1 MEAKA
6 TKLLKLIGQSED
18 LQFVIPVY
26 QRMYSWD
33 IRHCKQL
40 WEDILKVGE
49 SKRYAHFIGSIVYV
63 ADGVYGTNNSLLVI
77 DGQQRLTTI
86 TLLLI
91 ALRDCL
97 ENREILEK
105 FSYKKIH
112 NRYLINS
119 DEVGEKQYRLVLSEN
134 DKDTLIALVDKDKI
148 PPKEASIKIQE
159 NFHFFQQE
167 LQKLQD
173 DDRKLEVVC
182 RGIEKLMIVCVSLER
197 DKDNPQLI
205 FESMNS
211 TGKDLSQADLIRNYI
226 LMGLEPKLQTRLYE
240 KYWYA
245 MEQDFGQ
252 ENYERMFNAFVRHY
266 LTIKTGDIPN
276 INKVYES
283 FKEYHQDNN
292 IEIEILLEDMKKYCE
307 YFCAIA
313 LKKEQDCE
321 LKNAFCNL
329 LELQNDTTYPLLLTL
344 YEDYATDK
352 LSKDDFKEIVS
363 LIESYIFRRAI
374 CEIPTNSLNK
384 TFASFA
390 KFIDK
395 NAYLQSV
402 KAHFLLLKSYTRFPS
417 NEEFK
422 NALEDKNI
430 YHFSKKSYLLTRL
443 ENYKRK
449 EKISTNEYTIEHIMP
464 QNPNLSKEWQSDL
477 GENYKEI
484 QEKYLHTL
492 GNLTLTG
499 YNSEYKDKPFKEK
512 RDMQGGF
519 KQSPLKLNDGLRGLQ
534 TWNQETIEK
543 RAEDLANKAL
553 EIWAMPTLEQAL
565 LDSYKQEMQN
575 KSKKEYSLEN
585 YNFSQTTKEIFK
597 ALHKDIVAL
606 DENITQS
613 YTKLY
618 IAYKLETNIVDIV
631 PQKSKL
637 KLYLNIPFNE
647 LIDEKRMAR
656 NVANIGSWGN
666 GDVEVSIESAQD
678 IAYCLG
684 LIRQALERQL

>member
-1 MEAKA
+1 MHHR
-6 TKLLKLIGQSED
+6 T
-18 LQFVIPVY
+18 
-26 QRMYSWD
+26 
-33 IRHCKQL
+33 
-40 WEDILKVGE
+40 
-49 SKRYAHFIGSIVYV
+49 
-63 ADGVYGTNNSLLVI
+63 
-77 DGQQRLTTI
+77 
-86 TLLLI
+86 
-91 ALRDCL
+91 
-97 ENREILEK
+97 
-105 FSYKKIH
+105 
-112 NRYLINS
+112 
-119 DEVGEKQYRLVLSEN
+119 
-134 DKDTLIALVDKDKI
+134 
-148 PPKEASIKIQE
+148 
-159 NFHFFQQE
+159 
-167 LQKLQD
+167 
-173 DDRKLEVVC
+173 
-182 RGIEKLMIVCVSLER
+182 
-197 DKDNPQLI
+197 
-205 FESMNS
+205 
-211 TGKDLSQADLIRNYI
+211 
-226 LMGLEPKLQTRLYE
+226 
-240 KYWYA
+240 
-245 MEQDFGQ
+245 
-252 ENYERMFNAFVRHY
+252 
-266 LTIKTGDIPN
+266 
-276 INKVYES
+276 
-283 FKEYHQDNN
+283 
-292 IEIEILLEDMKKYCE
+292 
-307 YFCAIA
+307 
-313 LKKEQDCE
+313 
-321 LKNAFCNL
+321 
-329 LELQNDTTYPLLLTL
+329 
-344 YEDYATDK
+344 
-352 LSKDDFKEIVS
+352 
-363 LIESYIFRRAI
+363 
-374 CEIPTNSLNK
+374 
-384 TFASFA
+384 
-390 KFIDK
+390 
-395 NAYLQSV
+395 
-402 KAHFLLLKSYTRFPS
+402 
-417 NEEFK
+417 
-422 NALEDKNI
+422 
-430 YHFSKKSYLLTRL
+430 
-443 ENYKRK
+443 
-449 EKISTNEYTIEHIMP
+449 P
-464 QNPNLSKEWQSDL
+464 QNPNLSKEWQRDL

-656 NVANIGSWGN
+656 NVANIGSGGN

>member
-1 MEAKA
+1 MKAEAKKILDFIA
-6 TKLLKLIGQSED
+6 GGTF
-18 LQFVIPVY
+18 QFIIPVY

-33 IRHCKQL
+33 IKHCKQL
-40 WEDILKVGE
+40 LDDIIKVGS
-49 SKRYAHFIGSIVYV
+49 SKSHAHFIGSIVYV
-63 ADGVYGTNNSLLVI
+63 ADGVYEANNSLLVI

-86 TLLLI
+86 TLLLV
-91 ALRDCL
+91 ALRDFL
-97 ENREILEK
+97 GKKEILGK
-105 FSYKKIH
+105 FSSKKIH
-112 NRYLINS
+112 NRYLVNR
-119 DEVGEKQYRLVLSEN
+119 DEIGEKQYKLLLSEN
-134 DKDTLIALVDKDKI
+134 DKDTLIALVDKNKTL
-148 PPKEASIKIQE
+148 PKEPSKKIQDNFAFFE
-159 NFHFFQQE
+159 NE
-167 LQKLQD
+167 IAKLQD
-173 DDRKLEVVC
+173 NDEALETLC
-182 RGIEKLMIVCVSLER
+182 KGIEKLMIVYVSLER

-226 LMGLEPKLQTRLYE
+226 LMGLEPKSQTRLYE

-292 IEIEILLEDMKKYCE
+292 IEIKILLQDMKKYCE

-395 NAYLQSV
+395 NTYLQSV

-430 YHFSKKSYLLTRL
+430 YHFSKKSYLL
-443 ENYKRK
+443 
-449 EKISTNEYTIEHIMP
+449 
-464 QNPNLSKEWQSDL
+464 
-477 GENYKEI
+477 
-484 QEKYLHTL
+484 
-492 GNLTLTG
+492 
-499 YNSEYKDKPFKEK
+499 
-512 RDMQGGF
+512 
-519 KQSPLKLNDGLRGLQ
+519 
-534 TWNQETIEK
+534 
-543 RAEDLANKAL
+543 
-553 EIWAMPTLEQAL
+553 
-565 LDSYKQEMQN
+565 
-575 KSKKEYSLEN
+575 
-585 YNFSQTTKEIFK
+585 
-597 ALHKDIVAL
+597 
-606 DENITQS
+606 
-613 YTKLY
+613 
-618 IAYKLETNIVDIV
+618 
-631 PQKSKL
+631 
-637 KLYLNIPFNE
+637 
-647 LIDEKRMAR
+647 
-656 NVANIGSWGN
+656 
-666 GDVEVSIESAQD
+666 QD
-678 IAYCLG
+678 
-684 LIRQALERQL
+684 

>member
-1 MEAKA
+1 MKAEAKKVLDFIEA
-6 TKLLKLIGQSED
+6 GTF
-18 LQFVIPVY
+18 QFIIPVY

-33 IRHCKQL
+33 IKHCQQL
-40 WEDILKVGE
+40 LEDILKAG
-49 SKRYAHFIGSIVYV
+49 KNQAYAHFIGSIVYV
-63 ADGVYGTNNSLLVI
+63 ADGVYGPNNSLLVI

-91 ALRDCL
+91 ALRDFL
-97 ENREILEK
+97 GEKEILKK

-112 NRYLINS
+112 NRYLVNR
-119 DEVGEKQYRLVLSEN
+119 DEEGEKQYKLLLSEN
-134 DKDTLIALVDKDKI
+134 DKDTLIALVDKNKT
-148 PPKEASIKIQE
+148 PPKEPSKKIQE
-159 NFHFFQQE
+159 NFAFFKDE
-167 LQKLQD
+167 IYKLQD
-173 DDRKLEVVC
+173 NNEALEILC
-182 RGIEKLMIVCVSLER
+182 RGIEKLMIVYVSLER

-240 KYWYA
+240 KYWRS

-252 ENYERMFNAFVRHY
+252 ENYERSFNAFVRHY
-266 LTIKTGDIPN
+266 LTIKSGEIPN
-276 INKVYES
+276 IAKVYEF
-283 FKEYHQDNN
+283 FKAYHQDNN
-292 IEIEILLEDMKKYCE
+292 IEIEDLLQDMKKYCE

-313 LKKEQDCE
+313 LKKEQDFE
-321 LKNAFCNL
+321 LKNAFCSL
-329 LELQNDTTYPLLLTL
+329 LELQNDTTYPLLLVL
-344 YEDYATDK
+344 YEDYANDK
-352 LSKDDFKEIVS
+352 LSKEDFKEIVS

-384 TFASFA
+384 TFATFA
-390 KFIDK
+390 RFIDK
-395 NAYLQSV
+395 NDYMQSV
-402 KAHFLLLKSYTRFPS
+402 KARFLLLKSYARFPL

-422 NALEDKNI
+422 NALKHKDI
-430 YHFSKKSYLLTRL
+430 YNFSKKSYLLARL

-449 EKISTNEYTIEHIMP
+449 EKISVNEYTIEHIMP
-464 QNPNLSKEWQSDL
+464 QNPNLSKEWQKDL

-499 YNSEYKDKPFKEK
+499 YNSEYKDKSFKEK

-519 KQSPLKLNDGLRGLQ
+519 KQSPLKLNEGLRNLEI
-534 TWNQETIEK
+534 WNKEAIEK
-543 RAEDLANKAL
+543 RAQDLASEAL
-553 EIWAMPTLEQAL
+553 EIWAMPIIEQTL
-565 LDSYKQEMQN
+565 LDSYKQDMQN
-575 KSKKEYSLEN
+575 KSKKEYNLEN
-585 YNFSQTTKEIFK
+585 YNFSQTTREIFEV
-597 ALHKDIVAL
+597 LHKYIIAL

-618 IAYKLETNIVDIV
+618 IAYKLETNFVDIV

-637 KLYLNIPFNE
+637 KLFINIPFNE
-647 LIDEKRMAR
+647 LIDEKGMAR

-678 IAYCLG
+678 IVYCLG